1 MFWLYEWGSHP
12 QEYSRWLPSGTAQIV
27 IDLSG
32 DGLPIPELSTTD
44 SPQTLAR
51 ALFNGADTRYF
62 FEENHHP
69 MYRIG
74 VDFKP
79 GGAYPFF
86 GPPAS
91 QLRDVHLP
99 LETLWGIR
107 ALDHLRERLMRAQT
121 PQERFAVLEEE
132 LLGQLAHPLEHHPA
146 VTLALRAFSKV
157 PRGPAIA
164 RLAEQTAF
172 SHRQFVSLF
181 REEVGLAPKEFARV
195 QRFSRVVQCTRK
207 RQAIDWSRLAIEYGY
222 YDQAHL
228 IKEFHAFA
236 GLVPSE
242 YLRDQ
247 LERSEQS
254 A

>member
-1 MFWLYEWGSHP
+1 MFYCSQPPSPPLSPFVRMFWLYEWGPHP

-32 DGLPIPELSTTD
+32 DGLPIPELSTTG

-99 LETLWGIR
+99 LETRCTGSG
-107 ALDHLRERLMRAQT
+107 
-121 PQERFAVLEEE
+121 AV
-132 LLGQLAHPLEHHPA
+132 
-146 VTLALRAFSKV
+146 F
-157 PRGPAIA
+157 
-164 RLAEQTAF
+164 
-172 SHRQFVSLF
+172 
-181 REEVGLAPKEFARV
+181 
-195 QRFSRVVQCTRK
+195 
-207 RQAIDWSRLAIEYGY
+207 
-222 YDQAHL
+222 
-228 IKEFHAFA
+228 
-236 GLVPSE
+236 VPSMNPKAAIPNAVFGSRIWAQWRISKAVATAPACAASGIGRAN
-242 YLRDQ
+242 LS
-247 LERSEQS
+247 LIGAKARSSVFCVCRNSCWCGES
-254 A
+254 AGAPAAAW